1 MRNELGK
8 IDLRGCVLSLEAAI
22 RKAIN
27 PAGGC
32 DRCVRF
38 ARKLFCPTKHY
49 AFDRQGY
56 VSALTPGDLSKVGVL
71 ISKTSQE
78 DRGAAVASCA
88 YGTKNFVS
96 YVRLAI
102 FFPAGNRKFMEQ
114 TILSGVQAGGGKA
127 EPVQISNVDDAQ
139 IATSP
144 SDTRLVM
151 IVVRKVTAVFHHHP
165 RTKPQGS
172 ATTRIAGSTRR
183 ESAKAVDEVFRESK
197 WIPTD
202 TKSRIIARRAAR
214 LGD

>member
-8 IDLRGCVLSLEAAI
+8 IDLRGCVLSFEAAI

-38 ARKLFCPTKHY
+38 ARKKLFCPTEHY

-114 TILSGVQAGGGKA
+114 TILSGVQAGGGEA

-144 SDTRLVM
+144 ADTRFVM
-151 IVVRKVTAVFHHHP
+151 IVVRKGTAVFP
-165 RTKPQGS
+165 ITLAQSPKVRQQLVS
-172 ATTRIAGSTRR
+172 LVQLVA
-183 ESAKAVDEVFRESK
+183 
-197 WIPTD
+197 
-202 TKSRIIARRAAR
+202 SR
-214 LGD
+214 LKE